1 MDASDFTDA
10 RNRMVDTQLVARGI
24 NDPRVLAAMRKV
36 PRHLFVSDDLH
47 PYAYEDH
54 PLAIGY
60 GQTISQPYM
69 VGIMTQVLGPGE
81 GDRVLE
87 IGTGSGYQSAVLAE
101 LSCEVVTVERNELLA
116 ARAAERLAELGYSN
130 VRVMV
135 GDGSQGWPELGP
147 YGGVMVTAGSPQ
159 VPEPLKAQL
168 KEGGRLVCPVGSREL
183 QTLWIVTRR
192 GGAYETDTSINCVFV
207 PLVGRD
213 GWRRND
219 RGDCLSQPPPQS

>member
-1 MDASDFTDA
+1 
-10 RNRMVDTQLVARGI
+10 MVDAQLAARGI
-24 NDPRVLAAMRKV
+24 NDLRVLSAMRRV
-36 PRHLFVSDDLH
+36 PRHLFVSDELRS
-47 PYAYEDH
+47 YAYEDH
-54 PLAIGY
+54 PLAIGH

-69 VGIMTQVLGPGE
+69 VGIMTQVLAPGE

-101 LSCEVVTVERNELLA
+101 LSGEVVTVERNELLA
-116 ARAAERLAELGYSN
+116 ATAAERLAELGYSN

-147 YGGVMVTAGSPQ
+147 YDRVMVTAGSPR

-168 KEGGRLVCPVGSREL
+168 KEDGRLVCPVGSREL
-183 QTLWIVTRR
+183 QTLWIVTRTR
-192 GGAYETDTSINCVFV
+192 GAYELDTSINCVFV

-213 GWRRND
+213 GWAEK
-219 RGDCLSQPPPQS
+219 

>member
-1 MDASDFTDA
+1 
-10 RNRMVDTQLVARGI
+10 MVDAQLAARGI
-24 NDPRVLAAMRKV
+24 NDLRVLSAMRRV
-36 PRHLFVSDDLH
+36 PRHLFVSDELRS
-47 PYAYEDH
+47 YAYEDH
-54 PLAIGY
+54 PLAIGH

-69 VGIMTQVLGPGE
+69 VGIMTQVLAPGE

-101 LSCEVVTVERNELLA
+101 LSGEVVTVERNAQLA
-116 ARAAERLAELGYSN
+116 AAAAKRLAELGYSN

-147 YGGVMVTAGSPQ
+147 YDRVMVTAGSPK

-192 GGAYETDTSINCVFV
+192 GDAYEVDTSINCVFV
-207 PLVGRD
+207 PLVGRE
-213 GWRRND
+213 GWAEK
-219 RGDCLSQPPPQS
+219 

>member
-1 MDASDFTDA
+1 MDASDFSEE
-10 RNRMVDTQLVARGI
+10 RNQMVDAQLAARGI
-24 NDPRVLAAMRKV
+24 NDRRVLAAMRKV
-36 PRHLFVSDDLH
+36 PRHLFVPADLR

-54 PLAIGY
+54 PLAIGH

-69 VGIMTQVLGPGE
+69 VGIMTEVLGPGE

-101 LSCEVVTVERNELLA
+101 LSGEVVTVERNEMLA
-116 ARAAERLAELGYSN
+116 GMAADRLAGLGYSN

-147 YGGVMVTAGSPQ
+147 YDRVMVTAASPR

-183 QTLWIVTRR
+183 QTLWVVTRTR
-192 GGAYETDTSINCVFV
+192 GAYETGTSINCVFV

-213 GWRRND
+213 GWAEK
-219 RGDCLSQPPPQS
+219 

>member
-1 MDASDFTDA
+1 MNASDFTEE
-10 RNRMVDTQLVARGI
+10 RNQMVDAQLAARGI
-24 NDPRVLAAMRKV
+24 NDRRVLAAMRNV
-36 PRHLFVSDDLH
+36 PRHLFVSDGLR

-54 PLAIGY
+54 PLAIGH

-69 VGIMTQVLGPGE
+69 VAVMTQVLGPGK

-87 IGTGSGYQSAVLAE
+87 IGTGSGYQSAILAE
-101 LSCEVVTVERNELLA
+101 LSGEVVTVERDEILA
-116 ARAAERLAELGYSN
+116 GMASERLAALGYSN

-147 YGGVMVTAGSPQ
+147 YDRVMVTAGSPK

-183 QTLWIVTRR
+183 QTLWIVTRTC
-192 GGAYETDTSINCVFV
+192 GAYKTDTDINCVFV

-213 GWRRND
+213 GWTE
-219 RGDCLSQPPPQS
+219 Q